1 MAKAFSDDP
10 SIRYLLGGKSEGP
23 DDWRYF
29 YCILN
34 AIYDKCI
41 ILSTDSSISSLLI
54 LFPPQLKSEPAI
66 RFLLNGGFGLI
77 RYFGFSHLFRSVNYE
92 MNCEKIKKR
101 FLTQQ
106 TWYCMCFV
114 VDPKM
119 QRRGI
124 GSKLLRPVLG
134 TLETYN
140 TRLYLETHKTVNVAI
155 YNKFGFK
162 TVDISTIPDTGIK
175 QYAMLFEN
183 CKQ

>member
-1 MAKAFSDDP
+1 M
-10 SIRYLLGGKSEGP
+10 IRRYVTFLEGKVKVLTTGGI
-23 DDWRYF
+23 F
-29 YCILN
+29 T
-34 AIYDKCI
+34 ACI

-124 GSKLLRPVLG
+124 GSKLLRPVIG

-162 TVDISTIPDTGIK
+162 TVDISTIPDTGIT